1 MRTDREAGMYALR
14 KPCLLHVLITIPKT
28 MTKNLFKMAC
38 AAALSLVSFTAN
50 AQKLHF
56 VSELETAHLWRGLE
70 VSKGLTFDN
79 DVFISDNND
88 HFRFGLWGGMQTDG
102 DYKEFDYYASYTHGG
117 FKLAVWDIYN
127 FSDGIYANDKAYRI
141 FNYNARTTGHFIDAA
156 VSYDFGEKF
165 PLSLSWS
172 TILAGRDRGV
182 LNDKNLY
189 STFVQASYKV
199 YEDEDFV
206 VTPSVGAAFALSP
219 EDGSHATFYGKSA
232 GVNDVRVNVT
242 YKLKI
247 GRHPMPVTATAMW
260 NPEAN
265 KGYFRASIKL
275 LDI

>member
-1 MRTDREAGMYALR
+1 MYALR
-14 KPCLLHVLITIPKT
+14 KPCILHALITIPKP

-79 DVFISDNND
+79 DVS
-88 HFRFGLWGGMQTDG
+88 
-102 DYKEFDYYASYTHGG
+102 
-117 FKLAVWDIYN
+117 DIYN

-172 TILAGRDRGV
+172 TILAGRDRGA

-247 GRHPMPVTATAMW
+247 GKHPMPVPATAMW